1 MPTTIKIHYR
11 THIHTEK
18 GAFSRLF
25 HISSTVI
32 TITIIRNRIAK
43 AASSVSF
50 IHMAFTYPLFC
61 SLSPPRRLFGCF
73 ALLWVISPDEAKL
86 DIFNVILF

>member
-32 TITIIRNRIAK
+32 TITIIRNRIAT

-50 IHMAFTYPLFC
+50 IHIAFTYPLF
-61 SLSPPRRLFGCF
+61 LFIITAKTIVWLRCF
-73 ALLWVISPDEAKL
+73 ALG
-86 DIFNVILF
+86 N